1 MKKLISFFEIP
12 ASDFRRAVK
21 FYETIFGIRMEVME
35 CGTEQMAFFTEEGE
49 EQSVGAIS
57 TAAGF
62 QPSEQGVLIHF
73 NCEDVAATAALVEQN
88 GGRIVI
94 PRTKILSED
103 RGYFCVF
110 IDSEGNRIGLYS
122 DK

>member
-21 FYETIFGIRMEVME
+21 FYETILGIKLEVME
-35 CGTEQMAFFTEEGE
+35 WDTEQMAFFTEEGE
-49 EQSVGAIS
+49 EQCVGAIS
-57 TAAGF
+57 TAASF

-73 NCEDVAATAALVEQN
+73 NCEDVAATSALVEQN

-94 PRTKILSED
+94 PRTKILAED

-110 IDSEGNRIGLYS
+110 VDSEGNRIGLYS